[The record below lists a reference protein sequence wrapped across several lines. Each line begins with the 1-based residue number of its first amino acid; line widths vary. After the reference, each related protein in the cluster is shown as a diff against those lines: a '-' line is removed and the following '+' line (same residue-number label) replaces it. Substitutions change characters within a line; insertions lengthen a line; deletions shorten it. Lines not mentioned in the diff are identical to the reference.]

1 MQEEL
6 EREVKSLRKQ
16 MASMEQE
23 TERQRSSLE
32 EQIATLQE
40 TLSEV
45 SWVPSAKESFLST
58 CSLSSSH
65 LLPTSSPPPPHL
77 LPTCRKRHC
86 LPKGRRNYISW
97 RPQPGVWSQG
107 REDCYAV
114 VLSSLMSPMLNTN
127 PHHQHILGLASLL
140 RAWS

>member
-1 MQEEL
+1 MELQLERDKVQEEL

-58 CSLSSSH
+58 CSSSS
-65 LLPTSSPPPPHL
+65 SHL

-114 VLSSLMSPMLNTN
+114 VLSSLISPMLNTN

>member
-45 SWVPSAKESFLST
+45 SWVPSAEESFLST
-58 CSLSSSH
+58 CSSY
-65 LLPTSSPPPPHL
+65 TF
-77 LPTCRKRHC
+77 
-86 LPKGRRNYISW
+86 
-97 RPQPGVWSQG
+97 
-107 REDCYAV
+107 
-114 VLSSLMSPMLNTN
+114 
-127 PHHQHILGLASLL
+127 
-140 RAWS
+140 